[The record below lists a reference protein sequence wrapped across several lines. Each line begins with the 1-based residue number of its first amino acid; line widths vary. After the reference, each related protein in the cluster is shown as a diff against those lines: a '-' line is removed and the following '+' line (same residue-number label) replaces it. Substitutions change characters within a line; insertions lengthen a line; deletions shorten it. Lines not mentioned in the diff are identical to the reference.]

1 MTGGWLDG
9 QPPFYL
15 NNRPLETFKKM
26 WKILDKTDLLCRL
39 TAQEKNALNTASTD
53 ISQSSALDDVCALVA
68 QEWRS
73 RIAKY
78 HTVDTRPLAIP
89 DELLIHILADYRY
102 RAFTRLPNM
111 SFLLDQLRVDEWR
124 EARDVLDNLDDFSLT
139 PPETENTPETSATDE
154 PVIDVAWSPVE

>member
-1 MTGGWLDG
+1 
-9 QPPFYL
+9 
-15 NNRPLETFKKM
+15 M
-26 WKILDKTDLLCRL
+26 WKILDKNDLLSRL

-53 ISQSSALDDVCALVA
+53 ISQASALDDVCALVA

-78 HTVDTRPLAIP
+78 HTVDVRALAIP

-111 SFLLDQLRVDEWR
+111 SFLLDQLRVDEWK

-139 PPETENTPETSATDE
+139 PPETENMPETSATDE